1 MTDLPDDIDQ
11 LKALV
16 CQLQAAN
23 QAQAESL
30 TELRAQIKQLLEQL
44 NLSKSKRFGK
54 QSEKADKG
62 TFNEAEQQDALP
74 KPAPAHH
81 KKGRQP
87 LPAGLEREV
96 QRHTLNAPHCDCCG
110 EPLHTC
116 GVETSETLKI
126 VPQKVSVIRHER
138 TKYACRQCE
147 KTQTHSKIITA
158 PAPPSLLPRTIASPD
173 TQAAIVTAKY
183 VDALP
188 LYRQTDILARS
199 GIEISR
205 STLANWCVQLGRQ
218 VHGLVELMQ
227 AHLRNE
233 PLICADETPVQVL
246 HEGDRPAQSKSYMW
260 VYRSGEFAAHP
271 AVIFDYQPSRSGRC
285 VADFL
290 GDYSGYLLTD
300 GYAAYDTLKQVRQA
314 GCMAHARRKFTDA
327 QKVQPGKKAGRA
339 EQGLTYFAR
348 LYAIEREARLLSPDE
363 RRRLRQEKAEPVLK
377 DFHDWLTEASR
388 TALPKSA
395 IGKAI
400 SYTRNQWP
408 KLIVYL
414 EDGHISID
422 NNVTERD
429 IRPFT
434 TGRKNWLFST
444 SAEGAFASANL
455 YSLVMTCRANDINP
469 YFYFRYIFTELPK
482 RHPNDPLHDLL
493 PWNVNMGDIM

>member
-1 MTDLPDDIDQ
+1 MMTDLPDDIDQ
-11 LKALV
+11 LKALIY
-16 CQLQAAN
+16 QLQADI
-23 QAQAESL
+23 QSRDRHIQH
-30 TELRAQIKQLLEQL
+30 LLEQL

-62 TFNEAEQQDALP
+62 TFNEAEQQISLP

-96 QRHTLNAPHCDCCG
+96 QCHTLNAPHCEGCG
-110 EPLHTC
+110 EPLHAC
-116 GVETSETLKI
+116 GTETSETLKI
-126 VPQKVSVIRHER
+126 IPQKVSVIRHER
-138 TKYACRQCE
+138 TKYTCRQCE
-147 KTQTHSKIITA
+147 KTETHNKIITA
-158 PAPPSLLPRTIASPD
+158 PPLPSLLPRTIASPE

-188 LYRQTDILARS
+188 LYRQADILARS

-205 STLANWCVQLGRQ
+205 STLANWCVQLGRK
-218 VHGLVELMQ
+218 VHVLVEQMQ
-227 AHLRNE
+227 AHLLNE

-246 HEGDRPAQSKSYMW
+246 HEADRPAQSKSYMW

-290 GDYSGYLLTD
+290 GDYTGYLLTD
-300 GYAAYDTLKQVRQA
+300 GYAAYDTLKSVKRA
-314 GCMAHARRKFTDA
+314 GCMAHARRKFTEA
-327 QKVQPGKKAGRA
+327 QKIQSNKKAGRA
-339 EQGLTYFAR
+339 EQGLAFFAT

-363 RRRLRQEKAEPVLK
+363 RRRLRQEKAKPILK

-395 IGKAI
+395 IGTAI
-400 SYTRNQWP
+400 SYTLNQWP
-408 KLIVYL
+408 KLMVYL

-444 SAEGAFASANL
+444 SAAGAFASANL

-469 YFYFRYIFTELPK
+469 YFYFRHIFTELPK
-482 RHPNDPLHDLL
+482 RQSGAPLHDLL
-493 PWNVNMGDIM
+493 PWNVNINDIM

>member
-11 LKALV
+11 LKALIGL
-16 CQLQAAN
+16 LQAEI
-23 QAQAESL
+23 QEKDHHIQH
-30 TELRAQIKQLLEQL
+30 LLEQL

-62 TFNEAEQQDALP
+62 MFNEAEQQDTLP
-74 KPAPAHH
+74 KPPPAHH

-87 LPAGLEREV
+87 LPAGLEREI

-110 EPLHTC
+110 EPLHAC

-126 VPQKVSVIRHER
+126 IPQKVSVIRHER
-138 TKYACRQCE
+138 TKYTCRQCE
-147 KTQTHSKIITA
+147 KTETQSKIITA
-158 PAPPSLLPRTIASPD
+158 PPPPSLLPRTIASPD

-188 LYRQTDILARS
+188 LYRQADILARS

-218 VHGLVELMQ
+218 VHVLVRLMRT
-227 AHLRNE
+227 HLLNGS
-233 PLICADETPVQVL
+233 LICADETPVQVL
-246 HEGDRPAQSKSYMW
+246 NEADRPAQSQSYMW
-260 VYRSGEFAAHP
+260 VYRSGEFATQP
-271 AVIFDYQPSRSGRC
+271 VVIFDYQPSRSGRC

-290 GDYSGYLLTD
+290 GDYAGYLLTD
-300 GYAAYDTLKQVRQA
+300 GYAAYDTLKSVKHA

-339 EQGLTYFAR
+339 EQALTFIAK
-348 LYAIEREARLLSPDE
+348 LYAVEREARLLSPDD
-363 RRRLRQEKAEPVLK
+363 RRRLRQEKATPILK
-377 DFHDWLTEASR
+377 NFHDWLTEASQ

-395 IGKAI
+395 IGTAI
-400 SYTRNQWP
+400 SYTLNQWP
-408 KLIVYL
+408 KLLVYL
-414 EDGHISID
+414 EDGQISID

-434 TGRKNWLFST
+434 TGRKNWIFST
-444 SAEGAFASANL
+444 SAAGAFASANL
-455 YSLVMTCRANDINP
+455 YSLVMTCRANDLNP
-469 YFYFRYIFTELPK
+469 YFYFRHIFTELPK
-482 RHPNDPLHDLL
+482 RQADDPLHDLL
-493 PWNVNMGDIM
+493 PWNVSISDMR

>member
-16 CQLQAAN
+16 YQLQADI
-23 QAQAESL
+23 QGKD
-30 TELRAQIKQLLEQL
+30 RQIALLLEQL
-44 NLSKSKRFGK
+44 SLSKSKRFGK

-62 TFNEAEQQDALP
+62 TFNEAEQQDSLP

-87 LPAGLEREV
+87 LPAGLAREA

-110 EPLHTC
+110 EPLHAC
-116 GVETSETLKI
+116 GVETAETLKI

-188 LYRQTDILARS
+188 LYRQADILARS

-205 STLANWCVQLGRQ
+205 STLANWCVQLGRK
-218 VHGLVELMQ
+218 VHVLVEQ
-227 AHLRNE
+227 IRTHLLNE

-246 HEGDRPAQSKSYMW
+246 HEAARPAQSKSYMW
-260 VYRSGEFAAHP
+260 VYRSGEFVAHP

-290 GDYSGYLLTD
+290 GDYAGYLLTD
-300 GYAAYDTLKQVRQA
+300 GYAAYDTLKSVRHA
-314 GCMAHARRKFTDA
+314 GCMAHARRKFTEA

-339 EQGLTYFAR
+339 EQGLTFIAR
-348 LYAIEREARLLSPDE
+348 LYAIEREARPFSPDE
-363 RRRLRQEKAEPVLK
+363 RRRLRQEKATPILK

-395 IGKAI
+395 IGTAI
-400 SYTRNQWP
+400 TYALNQWS

-414 EDGHISID
+414 EDGHLSID
-422 NNVTERD
+422 NHVTERD

-434 TGRKNWLFST
+434 TGRKNWIFST
-444 SAEGAFASANL
+444 SPDGAFASANL
-455 YSLVMTCRANDINP
+455 YSLVMSCRANDINP
-469 YFYFRYIFTELPK
+469 YFYFRHIFTELPK
-482 RHPNDPLHDLL
+482 RHSDDSLHDLL
-493 PWNVNMGDIM
+493 PWNVNISDIM